1 MLSVIKKELRT
12 YFTSMTGYIFLA
24 SFLFFTGLFFTLL
37 NLGGASPNYN
47 NVLSNIQFIFLL
59 AVPMLTMRLLAE
71 EAKQKTDQLLLTSP
85 LPLKD
90 MVIGKYLAAVA
101 VFFGALAIT
110 FVYPIIMST
119 LGDISWGEIIGS
131 YIGFFLFGC
140 ALIAVGLFISSVT
153 ENQVV
158 AAVATFTTLLLL
170 WLLDAIIQGLPIDRT
185 SGVLFAAV
193 IAIGLA
199 ILIYFTTKNIYVA
212 AGTGLVGI
220 VAIAIG
226 YIIKA
231 SFYDGLMPRVFQ
243 WFSLYSRYNDF
254 ELGVLSL
261 SPVIYYI
268 TFSCAFVFLTIQML
282 EKKRWS

>member
-1 MLSVIKKELRT
+1 
-12 YFTSMTGYIFLA
+12 
-24 SFLFFTGLFFTLL
+24 
-37 NLGGASPNYN
+37 
-47 NVLSNIQFIFLL
+47 
-59 AVPMLTMRLLAE
+59 
-71 EAKQKTDQLLLTSP
+71 
-85 LPLKD
+85 
-90 MVIGKYLAAVA
+90 
-101 VFFGALAIT
+101 
-110 FVYPIIMST
+110 
-119 LGDISWGEIIGS
+119 
-131 YIGFFLFGC
+131 
-140 ALIAVGLFISSVT
+140 
-153 ENQVV
+153 
-158 AAVATFTTLLLL
+158 L

-212 AGTGLVGI
+212 AGTGLVGL